1 MKLFVNLSNC
11 TLVKMLLYVNQ
22 NYTQAENLYIIN
34 ATIKYLVD
42 SERWFISA
50 VVYDEGIYDDLLFI
64 DFFYPYCL

>member
-1 MKLFVNLSNC
+1 
-11 TLVKMLLYVNQ
+11 MLLFGNQ

-50 VVYDEGIYDDLLFI
+50 VVYDEGIYGDLLFI
-64 DFFYPYCL
+64 DFFLPLLLMISF